1 MRVVESGDLVLLLG
15 GDRKPFFLRAHDGG
29 DLQTH
34 HGVVPHALILGQPW
48 GTEVHSHLGYT
59 FLVLPPTLHDILLYL
74 RRQSQIIFP
83 KDLGYILLR
92 LSVGP
97 GKTILEAGTGSGGL
111 TTALA
116 WMVGRDG
123 RVISY
128 DRRED
133 MQLLARQNLE
143 RVGLEP
149 QVTLKQK
156 DISGGFDETEAD
168 ALFLDLPDP
177 HLYLAQARA
186 ALRNG
191 APLGAILPTANQ
203 VSDLIEALGRNGFG
217 FIEVCEI
224 MLRFYKTVPARL
236 RPLDRMVAHT
246 GYLVF
251 ARALLPGSTPALLE
265 KGESTVPEELNGG
278 EFRD

>member
-1 MRVVESGDLVLLLG
+1 MKLVEAGELVLLLG
-15 GDRKPFFLRAHDGG
+15 GDRKPFFLRATDGG
-29 DLQTH
+29 ELQTH
-34 HGVVPHALILGQPW
+34 HGVVRHASILGQPW
-48 GTEVHSHLGYT
+48 GTDVHSHLGYA
-59 FLVLPPTLHDILLYL
+59 FLILPPSLHDLLLYL

-92 LSVGP
+92 LSAGP
-97 GKTILEAGTGSGGL
+97 GRTILEAGTGSGGL

-116 WMVGRDG
+116 WMVGPQG
-123 RVISY
+123 RVVSY

-143 RVGLEP
+143 RVGLEA
-149 QVTLKQK
+149 QVTLKHR
-156 DISGGFDETEAD
+156 DIGDGFDETDAD

-177 HLYLAQARA
+177 HMYLPQVRA

-203 VSDLIEALGRNGFG
+203 VSELVEALDRNSFG
-217 FIEVCEI
+217 FIEACEI

-236 RPLDRMVAHT
+236 RPVDRMVAHT

-251 ARALLPGSTPALLE
+251 ARALIPGSVPPIPAAEEPGPVDPSILE
-265 KGESTVPEELNGG
+265 DN
-278 EFRD
+278 

>member
-1 MRVVESGDLVLLLG
+1 MKLVDPGDLVFLLG
-15 GDRKPFFLRAHDGG
+15 GDRKPFFLRAQDGG
-29 DLQTH
+29 ELQTH
-34 HGVVPHALILGQPW
+34 HGVVPHASILGQPW
-48 GTEVHSHLGYT
+48 GTEARSHLGYL
-59 FLVLPPTLHDILLYL
+59 FLILPPTLHDILLYL

-92 LSVGP
+92 LSAGP

-116 WMVGRDG
+116 WMVGREG
-123 RVISY
+123 RVVSY

-149 QVTLKQK
+149 QVTLKLK

-177 HLYLAQARA
+177 HLYLPQARA
-186 ALRNG
+186 ALCNG

-203 VSDLIEALGRNGFG
+203 VSDLIGALEQHSFG
-217 FIEVCEI
+217 FIEACEI
-224 MLRFYKTVPARL
+224 MLRFYKTVPARI
-236 RPLDRMVAHT
+236 RPVDRMVAHT

-251 ARALLPGSTPALLE
+251 ARALIPGSVPPVASAEEPGTADASAL
-265 KGESTVPEELNGG
+265 EELGP
-278 EFRD
+278 

>member
-1 MRVVESGDLVLLLG
+1 MRLVEPGDLVLLLG
-15 GDRKPFFLRAHDGG
+15 GDRKPFFLRAQDGG
-29 DLQTH
+29 EWQTH
-34 HGVVPHALILGQPW
+34 HGVVPHASILGQPW
-48 GTEVHSHLGYT
+48 GTHVHSHLGYT

-92 LSVGP
+92 LSAGP

-116 WMVGRDG
+116 WMVGREG
-123 RVISY
+123 SVVSY

-149 QVTLKQK
+149 QVTLKLR
-156 DISGGFDETEAD
+156 DINSGFDETEAD

-177 HLYLAQARA
+177 HLYLPQARA

-203 VSDLIEALGRNGFG
+203 VSDLIEALNQNGFG

-236 RPLDRMVAHT
+236 RPVDRMVAHT

-251 ARALLPGSTPALLE
+251 ARALLPGSSPSALE
-265 KGESTVPEELNGG
+265 KDETSAPEELNGV
-278 EFRD
+278 EFQG